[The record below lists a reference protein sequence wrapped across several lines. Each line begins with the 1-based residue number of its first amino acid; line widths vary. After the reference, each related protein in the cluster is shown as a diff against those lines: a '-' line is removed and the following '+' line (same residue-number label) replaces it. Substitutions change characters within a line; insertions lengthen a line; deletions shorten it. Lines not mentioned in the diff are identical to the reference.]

1 MQFFVR
7 VWRAKVM
14 GLVLLSVSERADEL
28 EEVDGDEEGWCGSG
42 NNVDRMLNMQNRTKM
57 VIGAYLDQYLSL
69 STIMLFIK
77 YYKMYSY
84 QIV

>member
-28 EEVDGDEEGWCGSG
+28 EEVDGDEEGWWGSG
-42 NNVDRMLNMQNRTKM
+42 NNVDSMLNMQNRTKM
-57 VIGAYLDQYLSL
+57 VIGAYLDQSFSL

>member
-7 VWRAKVM
+7 VWRAKLWN
-14 GLVLLSVSERADEL
+14 LVLLSVSERDDEL
-28 EEVDGDEEGWCGSG
+28 GEQDEDDGCWDSG
-42 NNVDRMLNMQNRTKM
+42 NNVDWMLNRQNSTKM
-57 VIGAYLDQYLSL
+57 VMGAYLDKNLTL
-69 STIMLFIK
+69 STIMLYIK